1 MLASEEGR
9 AFSGRAGR
17 LVTPVELGF
26 IMEDMKVSGLKQ
38 RRLREMLKFFYR
50 NWTELAD
57 GADDDDRWL
66 IPGEEADTHALLKDV
81 LRFTG
86 GILEP
91 EASAMAVRFLLACP
105 EVLAS
110 AQRAHVLVDDY
121 QMHSRASQHLANLL
135 ARDSVIVAADP
146 AAVAEVFDSYPYG
159 EGIGEFTQANEGCE
173 RIVLNES
180 YACAAA
186 ARAASR
192 LRASLDAGAAP
203 LGDAE
208 AESDAPSPSQ
218 SASSATSGTTA
229 TPTVPDRAAIAASFT
244 ALKAT
249 DPAAEMAS
257 VADAV
262 QTALEAGADPSSI
275 YVLAFHPA
283 WERRVAR
290 VLEARGIATAT
301 PVRGRVAAGD
311 YRDLDRCAAAR
322 LLTALALVANAHDAL
337 AWRAWCGFGDY
348 LANSAV
354 FADMRAEADE
364 QGKDLVAMLDEV
376 AAAAPEEGFPGTGI
390 GRVLDAY
397 RTGRTLIEQ
406 AQGLEGDELIGA
418 LASALNLTGENGE
431 HAMQLVRALTA
442 PEPKPVVSTSDTS
455 SDANA
460 PVPAPSNAVAP
471 TSSETDTAA
480 PSDAQTLIA
489 RARNRMSAPAF
500 EAAEGC
506 VLVGDSAHLT
516 GRAPAML
523 VLAGF
528 TNGFF
533 PTRDFFDATVTTPDK
548 QKLVRATDTRRLYAA
563 AGKATQRLIASWFTS
578 TSLVEAETLK
588 LEIARAKLRRG
599 ERIAVTTPSIYLA
612 EIDPAAEPS
621 APGLP
626 GDSQAPGDAAAAPS
640 SLNHFEEATRP
651 PRSLPSRTL
660 RVGTAALAAHV
671 GPGFHSPAG
680 AGARQESP
688 TGAGTHQ
695 KLPPRPTFIK
705 KAPARGGSRCKGS
718 GEREPP
724 PNGGFSVFRFYPTA
738 RKRWGLLP

>member
-1 MLASEEGR
+1 MTLELAPTPTAVLIEGGVGCGKTAALTARAAALLEDGVAPEDMLMLAATPDAARVLAARLIEAVGERGGAIEVTCTRDVALGLLASEEGR
-9 AFSGRAGR
+9 TFSGRAGR

-50 NWTELAD
+50 NWTELAG

-66 IPGEEADTHALLKDV
+66 ILGEEADTHALLKDV

-146 AAVAEVFDSYPYG
+146 AAVVEVFDSYPYG

-180 YACAAA
+180 HACAAA

-203 LGDAE
+203 LGDAG

-229 TPTVPDRAAIAASFT
+229 APTVPDRAATAASFT
-244 ALKAT
+244 ALEAT

-290 VLEARGIATAT
+290 ALEARGIATAT

-418 LASALNLTGENGE
+418 IASALNLTGESGE
-431 HAMQLVRALTA
+431 HAIQLVRALTA
-442 PEPKPVVSTSDTS
+442 PEPKPAVSAIDTS
-455 SDANA
+455 FGTS
-460 PVPAPSNAVAP
+460 VPAPAP
-471 TSSETDTAA
+471 D
-480 PSDAQTLIA
+480 DAQTLIT
-489 RARNRMSAPAF
+489 RARNRMSAPVF
-500 EAAEGC
+500 EATEGC
-506 VLVGDSAHLT
+506 VLIGDSAHLT
-516 GRAPAML
+516 GRTPTTL
-523 VLAGF
+523 VLTGF
-528 TNGFF
+528 VNGFF
-533 PTRDFFDATVTTPDK
+533 PTRDYFDATVTTPDK
-548 QKLVRATDTRRLYAA
+548 QKLVRATDTRRLYTA

-599 ERIAVTTPSIYLA
+599 ERIAVTTPSIYLT
-612 EIDPAAEPS
+612 EIDPATEPS
-621 APGLP
+621 IPELP
-626 GDSQAPGDAAAAPS
+626 GDSQAPRDAAAATS
-640 SLNHFEEATRP
+640 S
-651 PRSLPSRTL
+651 
-660 RVGTAALAAHV
+660 
-671 GPGFHSPAG
+671 
-680 AGARQESP
+680 
-688 TGAGTHQ
+688 
-695 KLPPRPTFIK
+695 
-705 KAPARGGSRCKGS
+705 
-718 GEREPP
+718 
-724 PNGGFSVFRFYPTA
+724 
-738 RKRWGLLP
+738 

>member
-1 MLASEEGR
+1 MTLELAPTPTAVLIEGGVGCGKTAALIARVAALLEDGAAPEDMLVLTATPDAARVLAARLIEAVGERGGAIEVTCTRDVALGLLASEEGR

-50 NWTELAD
+50 NWTELAG

-91 EASAMAVRFLLACP
+91 EASAMAVRFLPACP

-146 AAVAEVFDSYPYG
+146 AAVVEVFDSYPYG

-229 TPTVPDRAAIAASFT
+229 TPTVPDRAAIAAPFT

-262 QTALEAGADPSSI
+262 QIALEAGADPSSI

-290 VLEARGIATAT
+290 ALEARGIATAT

-406 AQGLEGDELIGA
+406 AQGLEGD
-418 LASALNLTGENGE
+418 
-431 HAMQLVRALTA
+431 
-442 PEPKPVVSTSDTS
+442 
-455 SDANA
+455 
-460 PVPAPSNAVAP
+460 
-471 TSSETDTAA
+471 
-480 PSDAQTLIA
+480 
-489 RARNRMSAPAF
+489 
-500 EAAEGC
+500 
-506 VLVGDSAHLT
+506 
-516 GRAPAML
+516 
-523 VLAGF
+523 
-528 TNGFF
+528 
-533 PTRDFFDATVTTPDK
+533 
-548 QKLVRATDTRRLYAA
+548 
-563 AGKATQRLIASWFTS
+563 
-578 TSLVEAETLK
+578 
-588 LEIARAKLRRG
+588 
-599 ERIAVTTPSIYLA
+599 
-612 EIDPAAEPS
+612 
-621 APGLP
+621 
-626 GDSQAPGDAAAAPS
+626 
-640 SLNHFEEATRP
+640 
-651 PRSLPSRTL
+651 
-660 RVGTAALAAHV
+660 
-671 GPGFHSPAG
+671 
-680 AGARQESP
+680 
-688 TGAGTHQ
+688 
-695 KLPPRPTFIK
+695 
-705 KAPARGGSRCKGS
+705 
-718 GEREPP
+718 
-724 PNGGFSVFRFYPTA
+724 
-738 RKRWGLLP
+738 

>member
-1 MLASEEGR
+1 MTLELASTPTATLIEGGVGCGKTT
-9 AFSGRAGR
+9 A
-17 LVTPVELGF
+17 LVARVAALLEDGAAP
-26 IMEDMKVSGLKQ
+26 EDMLV
-38 RRLREMLKFFYR
+38 
-50 NWTELAD
+50 LAG
-57 GADDDDRWL
+57 GAEDDDGWL

-91 EASAMAVRFLLACP
+91 EAAAMAVRFLLACP
-105 EVLAS
+105 DALADV
-110 AQRAHVLVDDY
+110 QRSYVLVDDY

-135 ARDSVIVAADP
+135 ARDSITVAADP
-146 AAVAEVFDSYPYG
+146 TAVVEVFDSYPYG
-159 EGIGEFTQANEGCE
+159 EGIGEFTQANDGCE
-173 RIVLNES
+173 RIVLAAS
-180 YACAAA
+180 HTCPAA

-192 LRASLDAGAAP
+192 LRASLDAGSAP
-203 LGDAE
+203 LGDEA

-229 TPTVPDRAAIAASFT
+229 TPTVPDRAAAAASFS
-244 ALKAT
+244 ALEAA
-249 DPAAEMAS
+249 DPTAEM
-257 VADAV
+257 DAV
-262 QTALEAGADPSSI
+262 AGAMQAALEAGADPSSI

-283 WERRVAR
+283 WERRISRA
-290 VLEARGIATAT
+290 LETRGIAAAT

-364 QGKDLVAMLDEV
+364 QGKGLVAMLDEV

-397 RTGRTLIEQ
+397 CTGCTLIEQ
-406 AQGLEGDELIGA
+406 AQGLEGDTLIGT

-431 HAMQLVRALTA
+431 RAIQLVRALTA
-442 PEPKPVVSTSDTS
+442 PEAEPVASASDTS

-460 PVPAPSNAVAP
+460 PVPAPSNAIAP
-471 TSSETDTAA
+471 TSSETGTAA
-480 PSDAQTLIA
+480 PSGARALIA
-489 RARNRMSAPAF
+489 RARRRMNAPIF
-500 EAAEGC
+500 ENSEGR

-533 PTRDFFDATVTTPDK
+533 PARDFFDATVTTPDK

-563 AGKATQRLIASWFTS
+563 AGKATQRLAASWFTS
-578 TSLVEAETLK
+578 IGLVEAETLK
-588 LEIARAKLRRG
+588 LEIGRVKLRRG

-612 EIDPAAEPS
+612 DIDPGAETCTAEAAE
-621 APGLP
+621 
-626 GDSQAPGDAAAAPS
+626 AAAATPS
-640 SLNHFEEATRP
+640 S
-651 PRSLPSRTL
+651 
-660 RVGTAALAAHV
+660 
-671 GPGFHSPAG
+671 
-680 AGARQESP
+680 
-688 TGAGTHQ
+688 
-695 KLPPRPTFIK
+695 
-705 KAPARGGSRCKGS
+705 
-718 GEREPP
+718 
-724 PNGGFSVFRFYPTA
+724 
-738 RKRWGLLP
+738 

>member
-1 MLASEEGR
+1 MTLELAPTPTAVLIEGGVGCGKTTALISRAAALVKDGTAPKDIMVLAATPDAARVLSARLTEAAGERGSAIEITCARDVALRLLASDEGR

-26 IMEDMKVSGLKQ
+26 IMEDMKTSGLKQ

-50 NWTELAD
+50 NWTELAGGAEGDD
-57 GADDDDRWL
+57 GWL
-66 IPGEEADTHALLKDV
+66 IPGEEADVHALLMDV
-81 LRFTG
+81 LHFTG

-91 EASAMAVRFLLACP
+91 EAAALAVRFLLACP
-105 EVLAS
+105 DALTG
-110 AQRAHVLVDDY
+110 AQRAHVLIDDY

-135 ARDSVIVAADP
+135 ARDSITVAADP
-146 AAVAEVFDSYPYG
+146 AAVVEVFDSYPYG

-173 RIVLNES
+173 RLVLNES
-180 YACAAA
+180 HACAAA

-203 LGDAE
+203 LRDTE
-208 AESDAPSPSQ
+208 TEDDAPSPSQ
-218 SASSATSGTTA
+218 SASSASRSAVA
-229 TPTVPDRAAIAASFT
+229 TPAIPNRIAAAASFAT
-244 ALKAT
+244 LKT
-249 DPAAEMAS
+249 GDPAAEMDA
-257 VADAV
+257 VADAA
-262 QTALEAGADPSSI
+262 QAALEAGDDPSSV

-290 VLEARGIATAT
+290 ALEARGIPAAT

-311 YRDLDRCAAAR
+311 YRDLDRCAPAR
-322 LLTALALVANAHDAL
+322 LLTALALVADARDAL

-397 RTGRTLIEQ
+397 RAGRTLIEQ
-406 AQGLEGDELIGA
+406 TQGLEGDELISA
-418 LASALNLTGENGE
+418 IASALNLTGENGDR
-431 HAMQLVRALTA
+431 AIQLVRALTA
-442 PEPKPVVSTSDTS
+442 PKPKPAVSASDTS
-455 SDANA
+455 SDVNA

-480 PSDAQTLIA
+480 PTDAQTLIA
-489 RARNRMSAPAF
+489 RVRNRMSAPVF
-500 EAAEGC
+500 EAIEDC
-506 VLVGDSAHLT
+506 VLIGDNAHLT
-516 GRAPAML
+516 GRTPTTL

-528 TNGFF
+528 VNGFF
-533 PTRDFFDATVTTPDK
+533 PARDYFDATVTTLDK
-548 QKLVRATDTRRLYAA
+548 QKLVRATDTRRLYTA

-578 TSLVEAETLK
+578 ASLVEAETLK

-599 ERIAVTTPSIYLA
+599 ERIAITTPSIYLA

-621 APGLP
+621 VPALP
-626 GDSQAPGDAAAAPS
+626 DDPQAPGDAAAAAPS
-640 SLNHFEEATRP
+640 S
-651 PRSLPSRTL
+651 
-660 RVGTAALAAHV
+660 
-671 GPGFHSPAG
+671 
-680 AGARQESP
+680 
-688 TGAGTHQ
+688 
-695 KLPPRPTFIK
+695 
-705 KAPARGGSRCKGS
+705 
-718 GEREPP
+718 
-724 PNGGFSVFRFYPTA
+724 
-738 RKRWGLLP
+738 

>member
-1 MLASEEGR
+1 MTLELAPTPAAVLIEGGVGCGKTAALIARVAALLEDGAAPEDMLVLTATPDAARVLAARLIEVVGERGGAVEVTCTRDVALGMLASEEGR

-50 NWTELAD
+50 NWTELAG

-146 AAVAEVFDSYPYG
+146 AAVVEVFDSYPYG

-180 YACAAA
+180 HACAAA

-192 LRASLDAGAAP
+192 LRASLDASAAP
-203 LGDAE
+203 LGDAA
-208 AESDAPSPSQ
+208 AESETPSPSQ

-229 TPTVPDRAAIAASFT
+229 APTVPNRAAAAASFT
-244 ALKAT
+244 ALEAT
-249 DPAAEMAS
+249 DPATEMAS

-290 VLEARGIATAT
+290 ALEARGIATAT

-442 PEPKPVVSTSDTS
+442 PEPKPAVSAIDTS
-455 SDANA
+455 FGTS
-460 PVPAPSNAVAP
+460 VPAPAP
-471 TSSETDTAA
+471 D
-480 PSDAQTLIA
+480 DAQTLIT
-489 RARNRMSAPAF
+489 RARNRMSAPVF
-500 EAAEGC
+500 EATEGC
-506 VLVGDSAHLT
+506 VLIGDSAHLT
-516 GRAPAML
+516 GRTPTTL
-523 VLAGF
+523 VLTGF
-528 TNGFF
+528 VNGFF
-533 PTRDFFDATVTTPDK
+533 PTRDYFDATVTTPDK
-548 QKLVRATDTRRLYAA
+548 QKLVRATDTRRLYTA

-599 ERIAVTTPSIYLA
+599 ERIAVTTPSIYLT
-612 EIDPAAEPS
+612 EIDPATEPS
-621 APGLP
+621 IPELP
-626 GDSQAPGDAAAAPS
+626 GDSQAPRDAAAATS
-640 SLNHFEEATRP
+640 S
-651 PRSLPSRTL
+651 
-660 RVGTAALAAHV
+660 
-671 GPGFHSPAG
+671 
-680 AGARQESP
+680 
-688 TGAGTHQ
+688 
-695 KLPPRPTFIK
+695 
-705 KAPARGGSRCKGS
+705 
-718 GEREPP
+718 
-724 PNGGFSVFRFYPTA
+724 
-738 RKRWGLLP
+738 

>member
-1 MLASEEGR
+1 MTLELAPTPTAVLIEGGVGCGKTAALITRVATLLEDGAAPEDMLVLTATPDAARVLAARLIEVVGERGGAVEVTCTRDVALGMLASEEGR

-50 NWTELAD
+50 NWTELAG

-146 AAVAEVFDSYPYG
+146 AAVVEVFDSYPYG

-192 LRASLDAGAAP
+192 LRTSLDAGAAP

-290 VLEARGIATAT
+290 ALEARGIATAT

-337 AWRAWCGFGDY
+337 AWRAWCGFDDY

-364 QGKDLVAMLDEV
+364 QGKDLGAMLDEV
-376 AAAAPEEGFPGTGI
+376 AAAAPAESFPGTGI

-397 RTGRTLIEQ
+397 RAGRTLIEQ
-406 AQGLEGDELIGA
+406 VQGLEGDELIGA
-418 LASALNLTGENGE
+418 IASALNLTGESGE
-431 HAMQLVRALTA
+431 HAIQLVRALTA
-442 PEPKPVVSTSDTS
+442 PEPKPAVSAIDTS
-455 SDANA
+455 FGTS
-460 PVPAPSNAVAP
+460 VPAPAP
-471 TSSETDTAA
+471 D
-480 PSDAQTLIA
+480 DAQTLIT
-489 RARNRMSAPAF
+489 RARNRMSAPVF
-500 EAAEGC
+500 EATEGC
-506 VLVGDSAHLT
+506 VLIGDSAHLT
-516 GRAPAML
+516 GRTPTTL
-523 VLAGF
+523 VLTGF
-528 TNGFF
+528 VNGFF
-533 PTRDFFDATVTTPDK
+533 PTRDYFDATVTTPDK
-548 QKLVRATDTRRLYAA
+548 QKLVRATDTRRLYTA

-599 ERIAVTTPSIYLA
+599 ERIAVTTPSIYLT
-612 EIDPAAEPS
+612 EIDPATEPS
-621 APGLP
+621 IPELP
-626 GDSQAPGDAAAAPS
+626 GDSQAPRDAAAATS
-640 SLNHFEEATRP
+640 S
-651 PRSLPSRTL
+651 
-660 RVGTAALAAHV
+660 
-671 GPGFHSPAG
+671 
-680 AGARQESP
+680 
-688 TGAGTHQ
+688 
-695 KLPPRPTFIK
+695 
-705 KAPARGGSRCKGS
+705 
-718 GEREPP
+718 
-724 PNGGFSVFRFYPTA
+724 
-738 RKRWGLLP
+738 

>member
-1 MLASEEGR
+1 MAIELTPTPEAVLVEGAVGCGKTTRLVERAAALLEGGAAPSDLLVLAATPDAARMLAARLEAACGAAVEATCVREVALGLLATEGGR
-9 AFSGRAGR
+9 AFSDRAGR
-17 LVTPVELGF
+17 LVTPVEMGF
-26 IMEDMKVSGLKQ
+26 IMEDMKTCGLKN
-38 RRLREMLKFFYR
+38 RRLKEMLKFFYR
-50 NWTELAD
+50 SWTELVEDAD
-57 GADDDDRWL
+57 GNADWL
-66 IPGEEADTHALLKDV
+66 LAGEEADVHGLLKGILD
-81 LRFTG
+81 FTG

-91 EASAMAVRFLLACP
+91 ELSALAVRYLLADG
-105 EVLAS
+105 EALAG

-121 QMHSRASQHLANLL
+121 QMLSRASQHVANLL
-135 ARDSVIVAADP
+135 ARDSIAVAADP
-146 AAVAEVFDSYPYG
+146 AAVVEVFDSYPYG
-159 EGIGEFTQANEGCE
+159 EGVGEFTQANADCE
-173 RIVLNES
+173 RIVLTES
-180 YACAAA
+180 HACGAAA
-186 ARAASR
+186 HAASR
-192 LRASLDAGAAP
+192 LREDAAP
-203 LGDAE
+203 GAPEITGVGDA
-208 AESDAPSPSQ
+208 P
-218 SASSATSGTTA
+218 AT
-229 TPTVPDRAAIAASFT
+229 DSFT
-244 ALKAT
+244 ARESA
-249 DPAAEMAS
+249 DPAAE
-257 VADAV
+257 VAAV
-262 QTALEAGADPSSI
+262 AEAVEAALGAGCAPEDV
-275 YVLAFHPA
+275 YVLTFHPA
-283 WERRVAR
+283 WMRQVLRALAAR
-290 VLEARGIATAT
+290 DIAAAA
-301 PVRGRVAAGD
+301 PVEGRLSVGD

-640 SLNHFEEATRP
+640 S
-651 PRSLPSRTL
+651 
-660 RVGTAALAAHV
+660 
-671 GPGFHSPAG
+671 
-680 AGARQESP
+680 
-688 TGAGTHQ
+688 
-695 KLPPRPTFIK
+695 
-705 KAPARGGSRCKGS
+705 
-718 GEREPP
+718 
-724 PNGGFSVFRFYPTA
+724 
-738 RKRWGLLP
+738 

>member
-1 MLASEEGR
+1 MTLELAPTPTAVLIEGGVGCGKTAALITRVATLLEDGAAPEDMLVLTATPDAARVLAARLIEVVGERGGAVEVTCTRDVALGMLASEEGR

-17 LVTPVELGF
+17 LVAPVELGF
-26 IMEDMKVSGLKQ
+26 IMEDMKTSGLKQ

-50 NWTELAD
+50 NWTELAG

-66 IPGEEADTHALLKDV
+66 IPGEEADTHALLKDI

-146 AAVAEVFDSYPYG
+146 AAVVEVFDSYPYG

-180 YACAAA
+180 HACAAA

-192 LRASLDAGAAP
+192 LRALLDAGAAP
-203 LGDAE
+203 LGDAG

-229 TPTVPDRAAIAASFT
+229 APTLPDRAATAASFT

-249 DPAAEMAS
+249 DPATEMAS

-262 QTALEAGADPSSI
+262 QTALEAGADSSSI

-290 VLEARGIATAT
+290 ALEARGIATAT

-418 LASALNLTGENGE
+418 IASALNLTGESGE
-431 HAMQLVRALTA
+431 HAIQLVRALTA
-442 PEPKPVVSTSDTS
+442 PEPKPAVSAIDTS
-455 SDANA
+455 FGTS
-460 PVPAPSNAVAP
+460 VPAPAP
-471 TSSETDTAA
+471 D
-480 PSDAQTLIA
+480 DAQTLIT
-489 RARNRMSAPAF
+489 RARNRMSAPVF
-500 EAAEGC
+500 EATEGC
-506 VLVGDSAHLT
+506 VLIGDSAHLT
-516 GRAPAML
+516 GRTPTTL
-523 VLAGF
+523 VLTGF
-528 TNGFF
+528 VNGFF
-533 PTRDFFDATVTTPDK
+533 PTRDYFDATVTTPDK
-548 QKLVRATDTRRLYAA
+548 QKLVRATDTRRLYTA

-599 ERIAVTTPSIYLA
+599 ERIAVTTPSIYLT
-612 EIDPAAEPS
+612 EIDPATEPS
-621 APGLP
+621 IPELP
-626 GDSQAPGDAAAAPS
+626 GDSQAPRDAAAATS
-640 SLNHFEEATRP
+640 S
-651 PRSLPSRTL
+651 
-660 RVGTAALAAHV
+660 
-671 GPGFHSPAG
+671 
-680 AGARQESP
+680 
-688 TGAGTHQ
+688 
-695 KLPPRPTFIK
+695 
-705 KAPARGGSRCKGS
+705 
-718 GEREPP
+718 
-724 PNGGFSVFRFYPTA
+724 
-738 RKRWGLLP
+738 

>member
-1 MLASEEGR
+1 MTLELASTPTAVLVEGGVGCGKTTALIARAATLLEDGAVPKDIMVLAATPDAARVLAARLTEAAGERGSAIEVTCAREVALGLLASEEGR

-26 IMEDMKVSGLKQ
+26 IMEDMKTSGLKQ

-50 NWTELAD
+50 NWTELAGD
-57 GADDDDRWL
+57 AEDDDGWL
-66 IPGEEADTHALLKDV
+66 IPGEEADVHALLKDV
-81 LRFTG
+81 LHFTG

-91 EASAMAVRFLLACP
+91 EASAMAVRFLLARP
-105 EVLAS
+105 DALADVQQS
-110 AQRAHVLVDDY
+110 YVLVDDY

-135 ARDSVIVAADP
+135 ARDSITVAADP
-146 AAVAEVFDSYPYG
+146 TAVVEVFDSYPYG

-173 RIVLNES
+173 RIVLATS
-180 YACAAA
+180 HACPAA

-192 LRASLDAGAAP
+192 LRASLDAGSMP
-203 LGDAE
+203 LGDEA

-229 TPTVPDRAAIAASFT
+229 APTVPDRAAAAASFT
-244 ALKAT
+244 ALEAT
-249 DPAAEMAS
+249 NPAAEMAS

-262 QTALEAGADPSSI
+262 QAALEEGADPSSI

-283 WERRVAR
+283 WERRIAR
-290 VLEARGIATAT
+290 ALETRGIAAAT

-322 LLTALALVANAHDAL
+322 LLTALALVADAHDAL

-354 FADMRAEADE
+354 FADMRAEADAR
-364 QGKDLVAMLDEV
+364 GKGFIAMLDEV

-397 RTGRTLIEQ
+397 RAGRALIEQ
-406 AQGLEGDELIGA
+406 AQGLEGDTLIGT

-431 HAMQLVRALTA
+431 RAIQLVRALTA
-442 PEPKPVVSTSDTS
+442 PEAEPVASASDTS

-460 PVPAPSNAVAP
+460 PVPAPSNAIAP
-471 TSSETDTAA
+471 TSSETVTAA
-480 PSDAQTLIA
+480 PSGARALIA
-489 RARNRMSAPAF
+489 RARRRMNAPIF
-500 EAAEGC
+500 ENSEGR

-533 PTRDFFDATVTTPDK
+533 PARDFFDATVTTPDK

-563 AGKATQRLIASWFTS
+563 AGKAAQRLAASWFTS
-578 TSLVEAETLK
+578 IGLVEAETLK
-588 LEIARAKLRRG
+588 LEIGRVKLRRG
-599 ERIAVTTPSIYLA
+599 ERIAVTAPSIYLA
-612 EIDPAAEPS
+612 DIDPGAETCTAEAAET
-621 APGLP
+621 
-626 GDSQAPGDAAAAPS
+626 AAAAPS
-640 SLNHFEEATRP
+640 S
-651 PRSLPSRTL
+651 
-660 RVGTAALAAHV
+660 
-671 GPGFHSPAG
+671 
-680 AGARQESP
+680 
-688 TGAGTHQ
+688 
-695 KLPPRPTFIK
+695 
-705 KAPARGGSRCKGS
+705 
-718 GEREPP
+718 
-724 PNGGFSVFRFYPTA
+724 
-738 RKRWGLLP
+738 

>member
-1 MLASEEGR
+1 MQPASSAARLIEVVGERGGAVEVTYTRDVALGLLASEEGR

-26 IMEDMKVSGLKQ
+26 IMEDMKTSGLKQ

-50 NWTELAD
+50 NWTELAG

-146 AAVAEVFDSYPYG
+146 AAVVEVFDSYPYG

-290 VLEARGIATAT
+290 ALEARGIATAT

-311 YRDLDRCAAAR
+311 YRDLDRCAAGTPAR
-322 LLTALALVANAHDAL
+322 RPSHWSPTRMTP
-337 AWRAWCGFGDY
+337 WRG
-348 LANSAV
+348 
-354 FADMRAEADE
+354 
-364 QGKDLVAMLDEV
+364 
-376 AAAAPEEGFPGTGI
+376 AP
-390 GRVLDAY
+390 
-397 RTGRTLIEQ
+397 
-406 AQGLEGDELIGA
+406 GA
-418 LASALNLTGENGE
+418 ASATTWP
-431 HAMQLVRALTA
+431 TA
-442 PEPKPVVSTSDTS
+442 RYSPIC
-455 SDANA
+455 A
-460 PVPAPSNAVAP
+460 PRP
-471 TSSETDTAA
+471 TS
-480 PSDAQTLIA
+480 
-489 RARNRMSAPAF
+489 RARISSRCSTKWQSPRPKR
-500 EAAEGC
+500 
-506 VLVGDSAHLT
+506 DS
-516 GRAPAML
+516 RAPA
-523 VLAGF
+523 LA
-528 TNGFF
+528 
-533 PTRDFFDATVTTPDK
+533 
-548 QKLVRATDTRRLYAA
+548 
-563 AGKATQRLIASWFTS
+563 ASWTP
-578 TSLVEAETLK
+578 T
-588 LEIARAKLRRG
+588 AR
-599 ERIAVTTPSIYLA
+599 
-612 EIDPAAEPS
+612 
-621 APGLP
+621 
-626 GDSQAPGDAAAAPS
+626 AAPS
-640 SLNHFEEATRP
+640 SSKPRVWKAT
-651 PRSLPSRTL
+651 S
-660 RVGTAALAAHV
+660 
-671 GPGFHSPAG
+671 
-680 AGARQESP
+680 
-688 TGAGTHQ
+688 
-695 KLPPRPTFIK
+695 
-705 KAPARGGSRCKGS
+705 
-718 GEREPP
+718 
-724 PNGGFSVFRFYPTA
+724 
-738 RKRWGLLP
+738 

>member
-1 MLASEEGR
+1 MTLELAPTPTAVLVEGGVGCGKTTALIARAATLLEDGAVPKDMLVLTATPDAARVLAARLIEVVGERGGAVEVTCTRDVALGLLASEEGR

-26 IMEDMKVSGLKQ
+26 IMEDMKTSGLKQ

-50 NWTELAD
+50 NWTELAG

-146 AAVAEVFDSYPYG
+146 AAVVEVFDSYPYG

-173 RIVLNES
+173 RIVLNEN

-290 VLEARGIATAT
+290 ALEARGIATAT

-364 QGKDLVAMLDEV
+364 QGKDLGAMLDEV
-376 AAAAPEEGFPGTGI
+376 AAAAPAESFPGTGI

-397 RTGRTLIEQ
+397 RAGRTLIEQ
-406 AQGLEGDELIGA
+406 VQGLEGDELIGA
-418 LASALNLTGENGE
+418 IASALNLTGESGE
-431 HAMQLVRALTA
+431 HAIQLVRALTA
-442 PEPKPVVSTSDTS
+442 PEPKPAVSAIDTS
-455 SDANA
+455 FGTS
-460 PVPAPSNAVAP
+460 VPAPAP
-471 TSSETDTAA
+471 D
-480 PSDAQTLIA
+480 DAQTLIT
-489 RARNRMSAPAF
+489 RARNRMSAPVF
-500 EAAEGC
+500 EATEGC
-506 VLVGDSAHLT
+506 VLIGDSAHLT
-516 GRAPAML
+516 GRTPTTL
-523 VLAGF
+523 VLTGF
-528 TNGFF
+528 VNGFF
-533 PTRDFFDATVTTPDK
+533 PTRDYFDATVTTPDK
-548 QKLVRATDTRRLYAA
+548 QKLVRATDTRRLYTA

-599 ERIAVTTPSIYLA
+599 ERIAVTTPSIYLT
-612 EIDPAAEPS
+612 EIDPATEPS
-621 APGLP
+621 IPELP
-626 GDSQAPGDAAAAPS
+626 GDSQAPRDAAAATS
-640 SLNHFEEATRP
+640 S
-651 PRSLPSRTL
+651 
-660 RVGTAALAAHV
+660 
-671 GPGFHSPAG
+671 
-680 AGARQESP
+680 
-688 TGAGTHQ
+688 
-695 KLPPRPTFIK
+695 
-705 KAPARGGSRCKGS
+705 
-718 GEREPP
+718 
-724 PNGGFSVFRFYPTA
+724 
-738 RKRWGLLP
+738 

>member
-1 MLASEEGR
+1 MTLELAPTPTAVLVEGGVGCGKTAALIARVAALLEDGAAPEDMLVLTATPDAARVLAARLIEAVGERGGAIEVTCTRDVALGLLASEEGR

-26 IMEDMKVSGLKQ
+26 IMEDMKTSGLKQ

-50 NWTELAD
+50 NWTELAG

-110 AQRAHVLVDDY
+110 VQRAHVLVDDY

-146 AAVAEVFDSYPYG
+146 AAVVEVFDSYPYG

-180 YACAAA
+180 HACAAA

-203 LGDAE
+203 LGDAA
-208 AESDAPSPSQ
+208 AESETPSPSQ

-229 TPTVPDRAAIAASFT
+229 APTVPDRAAAAASFT
-244 ALKAT
+244 ALEAT

-290 VLEARGIATAT
+290 ALEARGIATAT

-311 YRDLDRCAAAR
+311 YRDLDRCAPTR
-322 LLTALALVANAHDAL
+322 LLTALALIADAHDAL

-376 AAAAPEEGFPGTGI
+376 AAAAPAESFPGTGI

-397 RTGRTLIEQ
+397 RAGRTLIEQ
-406 AQGLEGDELIGA
+406 VQGLEGDELIGA
-418 LASALNLTGENGE
+418 IASALNLTGESGE
-431 HAMQLVRALTA
+431 HAIQLVRALTA
-442 PEPKPVVSTSDTS
+442 PEPKPAVSAIDTS
-455 SDANA
+455 FGTS
-460 PVPAPSNAVAP
+460 VPAPAP
-471 TSSETDTAA
+471 D
-480 PSDAQTLIA
+480 DAQTLIT
-489 RARNRMSAPAF
+489 RARNRMSAPVF
-500 EAAEGC
+500 EATEGC
-506 VLVGDSAHLT
+506 VLIGDSAHLT
-516 GRAPAML
+516 GRTPTTL
-523 VLAGF
+523 VLTGF
-528 TNGFF
+528 VNGFF
-533 PTRDFFDATVTTPDK
+533 PTRDYFDATVTTPDK
-548 QKLVRATDTRRLYAA
+548 QKLVRATDTRRLYTA

-599 ERIAVTTPSIYLA
+599 ERIAVTTPSIYLT
-612 EIDPAAEPS
+612 EIDPATEPS
-621 APGLP
+621 IPELP
-626 GDSQAPGDAAAAPS
+626 GDSQAPRDAAAATS
-640 SLNHFEEATRP
+640 S
-651 PRSLPSRTL
+651 
-660 RVGTAALAAHV
+660 
-671 GPGFHSPAG
+671 
-680 AGARQESP
+680 
-688 TGAGTHQ
+688 
-695 KLPPRPTFIK
+695 
-705 KAPARGGSRCKGS
+705 
-718 GEREPP
+718 
-724 PNGGFSVFRFYPTA
+724 
-738 RKRWGLLP
+738 

>member
-1 MLASEEGR
+1 MTLELAPTPTAVLVEGGVGCGKTTALIARAATLLEDGAVPKDIMVLAATPDAARVLAARLTEAAGERGSAIEVTCAREVALGLLASEEGR

-17 LVTPVELGF
+17 LVTPIELGF
-26 IMEDMKVSGLKQ
+26 IMEDMKTSGLKQ

-50 NWTELAD
+50 NWTELAG

-146 AAVAEVFDSYPYG
+146 AAVVEVFDSYPYG

-180 YACAAA
+180 HACAAA

-192 LRASLDAGAAP
+192 LRALLDAGAAP
-203 LGDAE
+203 LGDAG
-208 AESDAPSPSQ
+208 AESDASSPSQ

-229 TPTVPDRAAIAASFT
+229 APTLPDRAATAASFT
-244 ALKAT
+244 ALEAT

-262 QTALEAGADPSSI
+262 QTALEARADPSSI

-290 VLEARGIATAT
+290 ALEARGIATAT

-354 FADMRAEADE
+354 FADIRTEADA
-364 QGKDLVAMLDEV
+364 QNQSLGAMLDEV
-376 AAAAPEEGFPGTGI
+376 AAAAPAEGFPGTGI

-397 RTGRTLIEQ
+397 RPGRTLIEQ
-406 AQGLEGDELIGA
+406 VQGLEGDELIGA
-418 LASALNLTGENGE
+418 IASALNLTGESGE
-431 HAMQLVRALTA
+431 HAIQLVRALTA
-442 PEPKPVVSTSDTS
+442 PEPKPAVSAIDTS
-455 SDANA
+455 FGTS
-460 PVPAPSNAVAP
+460 VPAPAP
-471 TSSETDTAA
+471 D
-480 PSDAQTLIA
+480 DAQTLIT
-489 RARNRMSAPAF
+489 RARNRMSAPVF
-500 EAAEGC
+500 EATEGC
-506 VLVGDSAHLT
+506 VLIGDSAHLT
-516 GRAPAML
+516 GRTPTTL
-523 VLAGF
+523 VLTGF
-528 TNGFF
+528 VNGFF
-533 PTRDFFDATVTTPDK
+533 PTRDYFDATVTTPDK
-548 QKLVRATDTRRLYAA
+548 QKLVRATDTRRLYTA

-640 SLNHFEEATRP
+640 S
-651 PRSLPSRTL
+651 
-660 RVGTAALAAHV
+660 
-671 GPGFHSPAG
+671 
-680 AGARQESP
+680 
-688 TGAGTHQ
+688 
-695 KLPPRPTFIK
+695 
-705 KAPARGGSRCKGS
+705 
-718 GEREPP
+718 
-724 PNGGFSVFRFYPTA
+724 
-738 RKRWGLLP
+738 

>member
-1 MLASEEGR
+1 MTLELAPTPTAVLIEGGVGCGKTAALIARAAALLEDGVAPEDMLMLAATPDAARVLAARLIEAVGERGGAIEVTCTRDVALGLLASEEGR

-50 NWTELAD
+50 NWTELAG

-135 ARDSVIVAADP
+135 ARDSVIVATDP
-146 AAVAEVFDSYPYG
+146 AAVVEVFDSYPYG
-159 EGIGEFTQANEGCE
+159 EGIGEFAQANEGCE

-203 LGDAE
+203 LGDEE

-229 TPTVPDRAAIAASFT
+229 APTLPDRAATAASFT
-244 ALKAT
+244 ALEAT
-249 DPAAEMAS
+249 NPAAEMAS

-290 VLEARGIATAT
+290 ALEARGIATAT
-301 PVRGRVAAGD
+301 PVRGYVAAGD
-311 YRDLDRCAAAR
+311 YRDLDRCAPAR
-322 LLTALALVANAHDAL
+322 LLTALALVADAHDAL

-442 PEPKPVVSTSDTS
+442 PEPEPVVSTSD
-455 SDANA
+455 
-460 PVPAPSNAVAP
+460 

-489 RARNRMSAPAF
+489 RARNRMSAPVF
-500 EAAEGC
+500 EATEGC
-506 VLVGDSAHLT
+506 VLIGDSAHLT
-516 GRAPAML
+516 GRTPTTL
-523 VLAGF
+523 VLVGF
-528 TNGFF
+528 VNGFF
-533 PTRDFFDATVTTPDK
+533 PMRDFFDATVTTPDK

-563 AGKATQRLIASWFTS
+563 AGKATQRLAASWFTS
-578 TSLVEAETLK
+578 IGLVEAETLK
-588 LEIARAKLRRG
+588 LEIGRVKLRRG
-599 ERIAVTTPSIYLA
+599 ERIAVTTPSIYLTDIDPGA
-612 EIDPAAEPS
+612 EIRTAEAAET
-621 APGLP
+621 
-626 GDSQAPGDAAAAPS
+626 AAPS
-640 SLNHFEEATRP
+640 S
-651 PRSLPSRTL
+651 
-660 RVGTAALAAHV
+660 
-671 GPGFHSPAG
+671 
-680 AGARQESP
+680 
-688 TGAGTHQ
+688 
-695 KLPPRPTFIK
+695 
-705 KAPARGGSRCKGS
+705 
-718 GEREPP
+718 
-724 PNGGFSVFRFYPTA
+724 
-738 RKRWGLLP
+738 